1 MSPSFPDVAP
11 TWLERLGASLGLRP
25 AERERALLLFGY
37 QAAIVAALI
46 IGRTARDTLFLAR
59 RGRDELP
66 WIYVGVSACVA
77 LATLGYTRAT
87 RGVSLTRATLR
98 TLELLAAAFVGAF
111 AITAAGLMPAPGYAA
126 LYVLVEIAAALLL
139 MQFWTLAHEVFS
151 AREAKRVFGF
161 VGGGGVAAQIAC
173 GAAMG
178 PVADALGTEALLVGV
193 AIALLAARL
202 LVHRV
207 GRDMHAARTS
217 LVPTRVLPT
226 REPEAAPPVGP
237 HVHNLALLV
246 AATMLVSTLVDF
258 QFKVVARDH
267 FHGDE
272 AALAAYFGR
281 FYAIAGVVSAAAQFL
296 AIGRVLEA
304 YGLTAALAVLPA
316 TFALGEAWL
325 VFGHVAGLGAALAA
339 TTIAKGADNVLR
351 YTLNDAA
358 LQLLYAPIGRAVRAR
373 AKAIVDGVTK
383 PVSVGVAGLI
393 VLLIGRALGRAGGDA
408 SLVPWTAAIALVLL
422 AAWAVAVWRA
432 RRTYVG
438 ALLDTLTERRL
449 LDLDVAPRLA
459 SDELA
464 RRTLRSALASA
475 EEDVVLDALELAPSL
490 GLTLDDEL
498 PRLRRHAS
506 PRVRAVSLERS
517 LGRPPARPTHAPGVE
532 LPPLRPTD
540 PQLALLGE
548 ALVDADLRV
557 QGVAQQF
564 IAALDPGDARAT
576 ITQLHGAIG
585 DAPALARLRMQLGD
599 TEQTSSLDPTL
610 RLAAAL
616 ADPSADVRAAAL
628 EAAAARGTAPL
639 APTLLARL
647 ENEPSPE
654 LRRRILGALTPH
666 VAEHEDTLVDVVAR
680 APLDRLAA
688 LRLVAE
694 HGRGRALEPLL
705 DLLSSPELERRLA
718 AARTLARLGERLGI
732 TLDDARIAAAGE
744 SALEDAEHTLALE
757 RTIGPSPDGLLAEA
771 LEQRA
776 RRLLVLTLELASTRP
791 GAAPLRAVARQLE
804 RRERPSANV
813 VELLDN
819 LLPRQTFE
827 RVLPLCDPAERARAE
842 YAARGSW
849 EPGDVDGA
857 LLGLITH
864 ADPWLRT
871 TALWEA
877 RLRGRTRVLEQS
889 ARAIVG
895 LGSGLMAD
903 VTRETIEVVR
913 GDR

>member
-1 MSPSFPDVAP
+1 MSPTSPDVAP
-11 TWLERLGASLGLRP
+11 TWLERLGASLGLRA
-25 AERERALLLFGY
+25 AERERALLLFAY

-46 IGRTARDTLFLAR
+46 VGRTARDTLFLAR

-77 LATLGYTRAT
+77 LATLGYTRLT
-87 RGVSLTRATLR
+87 RGISMTRATLR
-98 TLELLAAAFVGAF
+98 TLELLAAAFVAAF
-111 AITAAGLMPAPGYAA
+111 AITALGLMPAPGYAA
-126 LYVLVEIAAALLL
+126 LYVLVEIAAALLM
-139 MQFWTLAHEVFS
+139 MQFWTVAHEVFS
-151 AREAKRVFGF
+151 AREAKRLFGF

-178 PVADALGTEALLVGV
+178 PVADALGTEALLLGV
-193 AIALLAARL
+193 AGALVAARWFAS
-202 LVHRV
+202 RV
-207 GRDMHAARTS
+207 GRDLHAARAS

-226 REPEAAPPVGP
+226 REPAVAPPVGP

-325 VFGHVAGLGAALAA
+325 VLGHVAGLGAALAA

-358 LQLLYAPIGRAVRAR
+358 LQLLYAPVGRAVRAR

-383 PVSVGVAGLI
+383 PVSVGVAGLV
-393 VLLIGRALGRAGGDA
+393 VLLVGRALAGGDA
-408 SLVPWTAAIALVLL
+408 SLVPWTAGIALALL
-422 AAWAVAVWRA
+422 AVWGVAVWRA

-490 GLTLDDEL
+490 GLALDDEL

-517 LGRPPARPTHAPGVE
+517 LGRPTARPTHAAGVE

-540 PQLALLGE
+540 PQLTLLGE
-548 ALVDADLRV
+548 ALVDDDLRV

-564 IAALDPGDARAT
+564 IAALAPVDARAT
-576 ITQLHGAIG
+576 LLQLRGTVG
-585 DAPALARLRMQLGD
+585 DAPALARLRVQLGD
-599 TEQTSSLDPTL
+599 TEQTSSTDPTL

-628 EAAAARGTAPL
+628 EAAAARGTAIL
-639 APTLLARL
+639 VPTLLARL
-647 ENEPSPE
+647 ESEPSPE

-666 VAEHEDTLVDVVAR
+666 VAEHEDTLVDIVAR
-680 APLDRLAA
+680 APLDRLAT

-694 HGRGRALEPLL
+694 HGRGRAIEPLL
-705 DLLSSPELERRLA
+705 DLLSASELERRLA
-718 AARTLARLGERLGI
+718 AARTLSRLGERLGV
-732 TLDDARIAAAGE
+732 TLDDARIAAASE
-744 SALEDAEHTLALE
+744 SALEDAERTLALE
-757 RTIGPSPDGLLAEA
+757 RTIGPSAEGLLAEA
-771 LEQRA
+771 LEQRG
-776 RRLLVLTLELASTRP
+776 RRLLVLSLELAATRP

-827 RVLPLCDPAERARAE
+827 RVLPLCDPTERTRAVE
-842 YAARGSW
+842 VSRGSW
-849 EPGDVDGA
+849 EPNDVDGA

-903 VTRETIEVVR
+903 VTRETLEVVR
-913 GDR
+913 GEG